1 MEGSFAALRS
11 LALLLPLL
19 IFMAVMVG
27 ISVFV
32 RHKQAG
38 KNFVSSYFVGNREL
52 GGFVLA
58 MTTVATYS
66 SVSSF
71 VGGPGMAFQV
81 GFGWIYMAVVQVTAI
96 FLVLGIFGK
105 RVALLARKLN
115 AVTVV
120 DIIRARFQS
129 DFLAAVAAF
138 VIVLFFCGTMT
149 AQFVGGA
156 KLFAA
161 VTGYSYEAGLILFGL
176 TVVIYTSI
184 GGFRAV
190 ALTDTLCAIMMMIGI
205 VLLLKYVLQAGG
217 GYENI
222 MTRLETSNP
231 ELFEPFSFGNMPWTI
246 YFTQWLLVGI
256 CTIALPQSV
265 VRGISYKNT
274 QGLHQAMLIGTVVVG
289 FMNIGINFTG
299 ILAHGVLTGTAAD
312 YGGVDNIIPTTI
324 VMAMPIEL
332 VGLAIIGPLAASIST
347 ISGLLIVASSAII
360 KDVYL
365 HWADKNNRVVTPARI
380 KILSMATTA
389 IIGGAVFVIALTPP
403 SLIWLINMF
412 AFGGL
417 ETAFFWTLLLGLFW
431 KRANK
436 LGAMLSMT
444 GGTIVYCAT
453 QAAGF
458 KILNLHQITIGI
470 TCSLI
475 LFLIGSYIGKRSDA
489 ATLKIFFGE

>member
-1 MEGSFAALRS
+1 MTNEGNIIA
-11 LALLLPLL
+11 LLPLL
-19 IFMAVMVG
+19 LFMAVMVG
-27 ISVFV
+27 ISIFV

-38 KNFVSSYFVGNREL
+38 KNFVGSYFIGNRNL

-71 VGGPGMAFQV
+71 VGGPGMAYKI
-81 GFGWIYMAVVQVTAI
+81 GCGWIYMAVVQVTAI

-105 RVALLARKLN
+105 RVALLARKFN

-120 DIIRARFQS
+120 DIIRERFNS
-129 DFLAAVAAF
+129 NFLAAVSAF

-156 KLFAA
+156 KLFST
-161 VTGYSYEAGLILFGL
+161 VTGYGYEVGLVLFGL
-176 TVVIYTSI
+176 IVVICTSI

-190 ALTDTLCAIMMMIGI
+190 AITDTCCALIMMVGI
-205 VLLLKYVLQAGG
+205 VLLLNYVLQYGG

-222 MTRLETSNP
+222 MTTIETNNP
-231 ELFEPFSFGNMPWTI
+231 EMLEPFSAGNMPLGL

-274 QGLHQAMLIGTVVVG
+274 KGLHSAMLIGTVVVG
-289 FMNIGINFTG
+289 FMNIGINFAG
-299 ILAHGVLTGTAAD
+299 VLAHGVLPGTPED

-324 VMAMPIEL
+324 VTVMPIEL

-360 KDVYL
+360 KDVYMHYKPNTESSKL
-365 HWADKNNRVVTPARI
+365 KM
-380 KILSMATTA
+380 LSMATTA
-389 IIGGAVFVIALTPP
+389 IIGGVVFFIALTPP

-431 KRANK
+431 KGANK
-436 LGAMLSMT
+436 AGAMLSMI
-444 GGTIVYCAT
+444 GGTIIYCAT

-458 KILNLHQITIGI
+458 KILGLHQITIGI
-470 TCSLI
+470 TVSLI
-475 LFLIGSYIGKRSDA
+475 LFLIGCKFGKSSDKE
-489 ATLKIFFGE
+489 TLEKFFPND